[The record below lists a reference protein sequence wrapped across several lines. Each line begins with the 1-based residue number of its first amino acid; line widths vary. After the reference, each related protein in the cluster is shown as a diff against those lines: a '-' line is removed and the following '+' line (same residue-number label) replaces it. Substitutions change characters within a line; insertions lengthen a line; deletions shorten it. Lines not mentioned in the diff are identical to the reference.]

1 MYKKILWF
9 LFISPICFA
18 QSFSAKDSLAVTTAN
33 WKLQDIGS
41 SIIWKNYHFNQKEL
55 FDANQSINILE
66 TPLKNRRVKFGLVAA
81 DKKQTDTEAKRLLL
95 PTSKIASG
103 VNAIAA
109 VNAGFFDTKN
119 GGAVDFL
126 KIDGEIM
133 DTTRVINVPRLPTH
147 SISAVTIH
155 KNKVKIIKGDPQ
167 TGWEKK
173 LKEKNVLL
181 TGPLLLLDGIKQPLE
196 KTAFNDNRHP
206 RTCAC
211 ITNDKKLL
219 LITVDGRSSQSYGM
233 TLHELTN
240 LAKALNCKD
249 AINFDGGGSTTM
261 YINHQPDNG
270 VVNYPSDNKLFDH
283 AGERAVSNIFVLLK
297 K

>member
-1 MYKKILWF
+1 MYNKIIGL
-9 LFISPICFA
+9 LLISQFCFA
-18 QSFSAKDSLAVTTAN
+18 QQTKTKDDLNINATPWQIQDLGQGIV
-33 WKLQDIGS
+33 WKKQ
-41 SIIWKNYHFNQKEL
+41 HFNQKNL
-55 FDANQSINILE
+55 FEGNQMINILE
-66 TPLKNRRVKFGLVAA
+66 TPLKNKKIRFGLVAA
-81 DKKQTDTEAKRLLL
+81 DEKKADNTAKRLLL

-103 VNAIAA
+103 SQAIAA

-126 KIDGEIM
+126 RINGKMM
-133 DTTRVINVPRLPTH
+133 DSTRVINVPRLPTH

-155 KNKVKIIKGDPQ
+155 KNKVKIIKGTQ
-167 TGWEKK
+167 QSGWEKQ

-181 TGPLLLLDGIKQPLE
+181 TGPLLLLDGEAQPLE

-211 ITNDKKLL
+211 VTNDKKLL
-219 LITVDGRSSQSYGM
+219 LITVDGRSSEAYGM
-233 TLHELTN
+233 SLHELTS

-261 YINHQPDNG
+261 YIAGQPDNG
-270 VVNYPSDNKLFDH
+270 VVNYPSDNKIFDH
-283 AGERAVSNIFVLLK
+283 AGERSVSNIFVLLK